1 VLKAVALGAKA
12 CMIGRPYM
20 YGLAS
25 NGRAG
30 VAQALEL
37 LRNEIDLALALTGN
51 TSLAA
56 LNRSAIL

>member
-1 VLKAVALGAKA
+1 
-12 CMIGRPYM
+12 MIGRPYM

-30 VAQALEL
+30 VAKALDL

-56 LNRSAIL
+56 LDRSSIL

>member
-1 VLKAVALGAKA
+1 
-12 CMIGRPYM
+12 MIGRPYM

-25 NGRAG
+25 KGRAG
-30 VAQALEL
+30 VTQALDL
-37 LRNEIDLALALTGN
+37 FRHEIDLALALTGN